1 MVATWEQNDDRIE
14 ICGHFN
20 ICHILTQIP
29 FDNATE
35 LYDTVRVCLGFR
47 SSEVLSMGNLN
58 P

>member
-1 MVATWEQNDDRIE
+1 MVAAWEQNDDRIE

-35 LYDTVRVCLGFR
+35 IYDTVWVCLGFR
-47 SSEVLSMGNLN
+47 SSAVLSMGNLE
-58 P
+58 